1 MELDELKKLLN
12 QKLETD
18 HMLRSEQDFA
28 ILLQQKANS
37 LISKIRRSLR
47 FEIISCVVIL
57 LIFAAIGFTSK
68 YDSLRIYFV
77 SFTILFLPFT
87 YVFVYLMK
95 KTNQVNHDTPLRTHL
110 QSIVTILE
118 EFVKRYFQFTMALIP
133 VCFIFSFI
141 LGYNEK
147 QPITEID
154 SFISKYNPKVWVI
167 ITGALVYFVG
177 LSIGLYYFTKWYLR
191 KLYGKYILQ
200 LKACIA
206 ELGEEE

>member
-1 MELDELKKLLN
+1 MELDELKKSLN

-18 HMLRSEQDFA
+18 HLFRSEEDFA

-37 LISKIRRSLR
+37 VISRIRRSLR
-47 FEIISCVVIL
+47 FEIISCIVIL
-57 LIFAAIGFTSK
+57 LIFAIIGFTTK
-68 YDSLRIYFV
+68 YNSLRIYFI
-77 SFTILFLPFT
+77 SFTVIFILFT
-87 YVFVYLMK
+87 YIFFYLMK
-95 KTNQVNHDTPLRTHL
+95 KTNQVNNDTPVRAHL
-110 QSIVTILE
+110 QSIVTLLE

-147 QPITEID
+147 QPIPEID
-154 SFISKYNPKVWVI
+154 SFISKYNPKIWVI
-167 ITGALVYFVG
+167 ISLSLVYFGGMSV
-177 LSIGLYYFTKWYLR
+177 GLYYFTKWYLR

-200 LKACIA
+200 LKACIE

>member
-1 MELDELKKLLN
+1 
-12 QKLETD
+12 
-18 HMLRSEQDFA
+18 
-28 ILLQQKANS
+28 
-37 LISKIRRSLR
+37 
-47 FEIISCVVIL
+47 
-57 LIFAAIGFTSK
+57 
-68 YDSLRIYFV
+68 
-77 SFTILFLPFT
+77 
-87 YVFVYLMK
+87 
-95 KTNQVNHDTPLRTHL
+95 
-110 QSIVTILE
+110 
-118 EFVKRYFQFTMALIP
+118 MALIP